1 MAKANP
7 LEGAQE
13 IQQMLVAYAKQ
24 ETVEPLKSLGKYL
37 AWGIA
42 GALMIF
48 LGGIFLGLGVLRL
61 VQSETGDTFA
71 GGSFMSVLPYVITL
85 AALLLIIAFILV
97 LMNRARKRISS

>member
-37 AWGIA
+37 AWGIS

-48 LGGIFLGLGVLRL
+48 VGGIFVGLGVLRL
-61 VQSETGDTFA
+61 VQSETGDTFS

-85 AALLLIIAFILV
+85 AALLIIIAFILG
-97 LMNRARKRISS
+97 LMNRARKRIS